1 MTQPQ
6 SVQSNR
12 NNEMPYVTVGTDESG
27 SVCWVVIEG
36 EKITRFSGGKEAFK
50 ALGVAMGEYGE
61 PRLDQD

>member
-1 MTQPQ
+1 
-6 SVQSNR
+6 
-12 NNEMPYVTVGTDESG
+12 MPYVTVGTDESG